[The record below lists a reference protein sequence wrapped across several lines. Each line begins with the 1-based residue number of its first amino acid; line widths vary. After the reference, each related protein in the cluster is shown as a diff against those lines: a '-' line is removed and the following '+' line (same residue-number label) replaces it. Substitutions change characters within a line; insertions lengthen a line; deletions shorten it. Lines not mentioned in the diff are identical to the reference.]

1 MHFSN
6 SYILNYISYFEHSSK
21 SSSIRL
27 LQDPRRLSLLQ
38 MSINCVAPF
47 PLGTWRSR
55 LYIFNICRKLRQDI
69 PHVVTIL
76 NKQIIFFETFS
87 LLNFFF
93 LFDLLLKLCLLFS
106 LLTKSL
112 LTSELR
118 RIYFLFWF
126 PFFLDLK
133 LFITSLDRL
142 NIYGVLF
149 LFRNSLSIC
158 SIIV

>member
-6 SYILNYISYFEHSSK
+6 SYILNYISYFGHSSK
-21 SSSIRL
+21 SSSVHL

-38 MSINCVAPF
+38 MSINSVAPF
-47 PLGTWRSR
+47 PLGTWRSS
-55 LYIFNICRKLRQDI
+55 LHIFNICRKLSQNI
-69 PHVVTIL
+69 PHVITIL
-76 NKQIIFFETFS
+76 NKKIIFFETFS

-118 RIYFLFWF
+118 RICFNKRSNRKK
-126 PFFLDLK
+126 K
-133 LFITSLDRL
+133 L
-142 NIYGVLF
+142 
-149 LFRNSLSIC
+149 
-158 SIIV
+158 